1 MYVGRLDLWKW
12 TASVWKIISRWLKSK
27 YVSEFE
33 DGRIRWPR
41 TDSGRYQCTHCDKTY
56 ARHTGIWKHFQIH
69 HQDDSDNTCRKSD
82 CSEARFDQ
90 FHLCDNHL
98 IEHENKAR
106 EFIKRTYEIN
116 ESGCWIFKGSTTKS
130 GYAQCHSYN
139 LHSKHSEVVIGAY
152 KLSLYLTNRLDE
164 SHEMNQ
170 TPLAI
175 YGDVHHICRTRNC
188 INPDHLVEI
197 SENLHDVMHN
207 LGNRRIAK
215 LVLGELIEHY
225 PHLEKEITSLRK
237 EL

>member
-1 MYVGRLDLWKW
+1 M
-12 TASVWKIISRWLKSK
+12 
-27 YVSEFE
+27 
-33 DGRIRWPR
+33 
-41 TDSGRYQCTHCDKTY
+41 
-56 ARHTGIWKHFQIH
+56 
-69 HQDDSDNTCRKSD
+69 
-82 CSEARFDQ
+82 
-90 FHLCDNHL
+90 
-98 IEHENKAR
+98 
-106 EFIKRTYEIN
+106 YEIN
-116 ESGCWIFKGSTTKS
+116 ESGCWIFKGSTTKT

-170 TPLAI
+170 TPLAF
-175 YGDVHHICRTRNC
+175 YADVHHICRTRNC

-225 PHLEKEITSLRK
+225 PQMESEIRSLLRK
-237 EL
+237 F